1 MPNGGLGSAAARPGV
16 LVTSSRFP
24 YSLALI
30 RAFGEAGR
38 DVVAA
43 DSVSHAPGSH
53 SRFVSAHVLVAA
65 PALHPSSFA
74 ADVAAAAAEH
84 GAGLVIAPFE
94 DAFHLAQ
101 RREALPQGTR
111 LFADRFDTLLALH
124 DKAAFA
130 QRCAQLGVPAPR
142 SESVTSP
149 EDLRLAVGRFERWV
163 AKPAFSRAGIDQA
176 TNVGPRNGELDL
188 AACRPTEAGPWLVQ
202 EYVEGRDLS
211 SLSIA
216 CDGRI
221 VLHCAYELPASAAGG
236 YGLSYRSISDSG
248 TLAIAEAIAD
258 AAAYTGFLGLDYRLG
273 SDLRVIECN
282 PRCTPGALV
291 FEHSQLVAAI
301 LDPPP
306 GNPLVA
312 PPGRRFEFGSLLA
325 REALRHPST
334 LPRTIHDLLT
344 TPDAFGAVDDPL
356 PLLYRFVAIHHD
368 ERVAARTRASYAQA
382 FLGDLVWDPGGS

>member
-1 MPNGGLGSAAARPGV
+1 MPNGGPGDAATRPTV

-30 RAFGEAGR
+30 RAFGEAGHE
-38 DVVAA
+38 VVAA
-43 DSVSHAPGSH
+43 DSVRHAPGAH
-53 SRFVSAHVLVAA
+53 SRYARAHVLVAA

-74 ADVAAAAAEH
+74 ADVAAAAAAH
-84 GAGLVIAPFE
+84 GADLVIAPFE
-94 DAFHLAQ
+94 DGFHLAQ
-101 RREALPQGTR
+101 RREALPEGTR

-124 DKAAFA
+124 DKATFA
-130 QRCAQLGVPAPR
+130 QRCARLGVPAPR
-142 SESVTSP
+142 SEIATSP
-149 EDLRLAVGRFERWV
+149 EELRLAVGRFERWV
-163 AKPAFSRAGIDQA
+163 AKPAFSRAGIEQA
-176 TNVGPRNGELDL
+176 TNAGPRAGELDL
-188 AACRPTEAGPWLVQ
+188 AACRPTEAAPWLVQ

-248 TLAIAEAIAD
+248 TLAVAEAIAD
-258 AAAYTGFLGLDYRLG
+258 DAEYTGFLGLDYRLG
-273 SDLRVIECN
+273 DDLRVIECN
-282 PRCTPGALV
+282 PRSTPGALL

-301 LDPPP
+301 LGPSP
-306 GNPLVA
+306 GSPAVA
-312 PPGRRFEFGSLLA
+312 PPGRRFEFGSLLT
-325 REALRHPST
+325 REALRHPRT
-334 LPRTIHDLLT
+334 LPRTIQDLIT

-382 FLGDLVWDPGGS
+382 FLGDLVWNPAM